1 MKRIQTKSEV
11 AVMHKVG
18 WFLFCSYA
26 LLFLLFVSG
35 CGNKFFD
42 PTQIGRFRP
51 VPAVNVILDTLGVA
65 EEPPVAWEQG
75 EDPRAAD
82 TTVTESDY
90 VFRSGDV
97 VRISIF
103 ELLQEGIQ
111 FVNDYVVTETG
122 KISIPEVGVV
132 EAAGLTETQLEEE
145 IRQILAPSVL
155 KEPSINVTMVGSQQH
170 TFSILGDGVG
180 APGRYVIPRYDFRL
194 ADAIATA
201 GGSRQF
207 NVSYIYVSRY
217 AKEKETVGATK
228 QPRPTGPKEL
238 EELELI
244 EPELTEPQLIEPQ
257 KPAEPE
263 KEELEVIT
271 PRAQRLTPRAQRQWP
286 QSKVVIAT
294 SEMITERELAQASLP
309 EDFEVLSDG
318 QQDWK
323 DAERKPAS
331 SVEPATTEPTEE
343 TIKNEPVSVKDILK
357 TLSERSGRGRTTGA
371 PTSGSK
377 KVQEPGEE
385 GPSATQPTEEL
396 PGDELISIKETTPT
410 FPQMPRREKTTER
423 TGAKGAVKPSA
434 GVSPAGREKAG
445 EETGI
450 DAILKSLSERP
461 AKGEQAVKEAV
472 TPLEEPIGRERMEE
486 RIDVDEVL
494 KTLSE
499 QPGRERVGPPSEGG
513 VGAEES
519 LKSLAQPGAPEIPE
533 EQIKIEE
540 GVSAPFVKPVGRG
553 KVEKVEEEAGRVEWI
568 FQDGKWVPVQV
579 GPPKRIEP
587 VIGVEPKVVAPP
599 LGEKEKPVAEF
610 EFEGAAKTRLIR
622 IPSDKL
628 LAGDP
633 KYNILIKP
641 GDTIHV
647 PVDIVGEF
655 CIMGNVNNQGYIN
668 TTGRP
673 MTLKMAIAAA
683 GGLGPLAWPKTCE
696 VIRRIG
702 KKKEEVVLVDLDKIA
717 SGEQPD
723 FFIRPNDLINVG
735 THSTARWRAILRNAF
750 RASYGFGFIYD
761 RNFADRDYYG
771 GVWPF

>member
-1 MKRIQTKSEV
+1 MKFSAMKRIQTKSEV
-11 AVMHKVG
+11 AVMHRVG
-18 WFLFCSYA
+18 FHPSESYGEWRFLFCGYA

-42 PTQIGRFRP
+42 PTQVGRFRP

-65 EEPPVAWEQG
+65 EEPPVAWEQAD
-75 EDPRAAD
+75 DPQPTD
-82 TTVTESDY
+82 TTVIESDY

-97 VRISIF
+97 VRIYIF
-103 ELLQEGIQ
+103 ELLQEGTA
-111 FVNDYVVTETG
+111 FVNEYVVTETG

-155 KEPSINVTMVGSQQH
+155 KDPSVVVTMVGSQQH

-194 ADAIATA
+194 TDAIATA

-217 AKEKETVGATK
+217 AKEKEMIGSPK

-238 EELELI
+238 RELELI
-244 EPELTEPQLIEPQ
+244 EPEVTEPQLIEPQ
-257 KPAEPE
+257 NPAEPE
-263 KEELEVIT
+263 KEVLEVIT

-309 EDFEVLSDG
+309 EDFGVLSDG

-371 PTSGSK
+371 PT
-377 KVQEPGEE
+377 
-385 GPSATQPTEEL
+385 ATQPTEEL
-396 PGDELISIKETTPT
+396 PSDELISIKETTPT

-423 TGAKGAVKPSA
+423 TDAKGAVKPSA
-434 GVSPAGREKAG
+434 GVSPTGSEKAG

-461 AKGEQAVKEAV
+461 AKGEQAGKEVKEAV

-499 QPGRERVGPPSEGG
+499 QPGREKVGPPEGG
-513 VGAEES
+513 VGAEEA
-519 LKSLAQPGAPEIPE
+519 LKSLAQPGAPEE
-533 EQIKIEE
+533 EIKIEE
-540 GVSAPFVKPVGRG
+540 GVPAPFARPVGRG

-579 GPPKRIEP
+579 GPPKPIEP

-622 IPSDKL
+622 IPADKL

-647 PVDIVGEF
+647 PVDVVGEF
-655 CIMGNVNNQGYIN
+655 CIMGNVNNQGYVNI
-668 TTGRP
+668 TGRP

-702 KKKEEVVLVDLDKIA
+702 KKKEEIVLVDLDKIA

-750 RASYGFGFIYD
+750 RATYGFGFVYD